1 MKSQGIEGPPYRFLY
16 GSTTEI
22 LNIINAM
29 DGSSQELS
37 HNTFAR
43 ILPHAYS
50 WVKVYGMNF
59 LYWYGP
65 QPHLMVT
72 EPELV
77 RQILSNKDGA
87 YQKIP
92 VETHVKRLLGD
103 GLVTSSGEKW
113 FKMRKL
119 GNQAFHGESL
129 KGMIPDMIASVE
141 LMLKRWRNHEGKEI
155 DAFQE
160 FKVLTSE
167 VISRTAF
174 GSSYLEGQH
183 IFDMIMNMIDIIY
196 RNNYRISIP
205 FIGKIFKSSDDIE
218 SENLEKRV
226 RESIIKM
233 MKKREEEATSGQLD
247 GYGNDFFGLLL
258 KAYHDPDN
266 SKKISMDDLIDEC
279 KTIYVAGQETT
290 TSLLSWTVLLL
301 AICPDWQDKV
311 RKEVLELIGQQNPS
325 PDSMTKLKIMSMVI
339 NESLRLYAPSNYLA
353 RKVDKEVRLGNLILP
368 ANMEIY
374 MSTLAHHYNPEI
386 WGEDVHLFKPE
397 RFAEGVAK
405 ATNKSI
411 AAFFPFGM
419 GPRTCLGF
427 NYAIIEGKIAL
438 SMILQRYRFTLS
450 PTYVH
455 HPVHLLTV
463 CPKRGIQ
470 VILQQL

>member
-1 MKSQGIEGPPYRFLY
+1 MKPGLSGEPQLA
-16 GSTTEI
+16 STT
-22 LNIINAM
+22 
-29 DGSSQELS
+29 Q
-37 HNTFAR
+37 TF
-43 ILPHAYS
+43 Y
-50 WVKVYGMNF
+50 
-59 LYWYGP
+59 
-65 QPHLMVT
+65 
-72 EPELV
+72 
-77 RQILSNKDGA
+77 
-87 YQKIP
+87 
-92 VETHVKRLLGD
+92 
-103 GLVTSSGEKW
+103 
-113 FKMRKL
+113 
-119 GNQAFHGESL
+119 
-129 KGMIPDMIASVE
+129 
-141 LMLKRWRNHEGKEI
+141 
-155 DAFQE
+155 
-160 FKVLTSE
+160 VLAGYD
-167 VISRTAF
+167 SRYDCLRT
-174 GSSYLEGQH
+174 
-183 IFDMIMNMIDIIY
+183 
-196 RNNYRISIP
+196 
-205 FIGKIFKSSDDIE
+205 IFKSSDDIE

-226 RESIIKM
+226 RESIIRM

-266 SKKISMDDLIDEC
+266 SENISVDDLIDEC

-339 NESLRLYAPSNYLA
+339 NESLRLYAPFNYLA

-455 HPVHLLTV
+455 RLVHLLTV

-470 VILQQL
+470 VILQPL